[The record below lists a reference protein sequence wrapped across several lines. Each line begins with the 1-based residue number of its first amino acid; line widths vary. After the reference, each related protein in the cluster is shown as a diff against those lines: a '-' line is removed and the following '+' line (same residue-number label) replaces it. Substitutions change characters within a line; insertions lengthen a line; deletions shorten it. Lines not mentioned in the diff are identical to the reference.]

1 MKICFATHNLN
12 KLAEIQSALTNLE
25 VISLNDI
32 SCTEEIAETG
42 NTLEENSQI
51 KADYVH
57 TNYHLDCFSDD
68 TGLEI
73 RALNGAPG
81 VYSARYA
88 GKNCNSEDNINL
100 VLKKLSGVSDRF
112 AQFRTVIT
120 LIENGSK
127 IQFEGKVE
135 GVISS
140 SRSGREGFGYDP
152 IFIPSGFNTTFA
164 EMTLEEKNKI
174 SHRGLALKKLITH
187 LSQK

>member
-12 KLAEIQSALTNLE
+12 KLKEIQSAVTNLE
-25 VISLNDI
+25 IIGLNDI

-42 NTLEENSQI
+42 NTLEENSKI
-51 KADYVH
+51 KANYVYS
-57 TNYHLDCFSDD
+57 NYQLDCFADD

-73 RALNGAPG
+73 KALNGAPG

-88 GKNCNSEDNINL
+88 GEDCNSEDNIDL
-100 VLKKLSGVSDRF
+100 VLKNLSSVTDRS

-120 LIENGSK
+120 LIENGET

-135 GVISS
+135 GEITNL
-140 SRSGREGFGYDP
+140 RSGSKGFGYDP
-152 IFIPSGFNTTFA
+152 IFIPTGYNKTFA
-164 EMTLEEKNKI
+164 EMSLEEKNEI
-174 SHRGLALKKLITH
+174 SHRGLALKKLIAY